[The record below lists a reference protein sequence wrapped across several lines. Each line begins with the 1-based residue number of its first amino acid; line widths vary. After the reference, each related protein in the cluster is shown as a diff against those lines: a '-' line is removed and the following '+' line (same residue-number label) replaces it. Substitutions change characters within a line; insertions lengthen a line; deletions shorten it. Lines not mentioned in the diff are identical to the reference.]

1 MYRGAVG
8 IRKSPVIRG
17 TAAIAMG
24 GVDVE
29 RLKNIRVL
37 GLCETSLEGTNRVT
51 QDNGRPGHWSD
62 GPISPENDFGAVK
75 SIDPIALKRSFRN
88 AVEMRVRI
96 D

>member
-29 RLKNIRVL
+29 WVVL
-37 GLCETSLEGTNRVT
+37 MSSEL
-51 QDNGRPGHWSD
+51 
-62 GPISPENDFGAVK
+62 F
-75 SIDPIALKRSFRN
+75 
-88 AVEMRVRI
+88 
-96 D
+96 